1 MFDLA
6 WSEIL
11 VIAVVA
17 LVVIGPKELPL
28 LLRNVGQW
36 IRKARSLASEFQS
49 GIDQMARD
57 AEIAEL
63 RKQVEQAKDYATG
76 KIEPEKFI
84 DPDGE
89 IRRVL
94 ENSQSELPPAPVIEA
109 LPAEAPEANFP
120 VEEVA
125 PTVAETADPVVEEE
139 SAPVKKP
146 RKPRKPKEP
155 KAETPTEPEEPTR
168 G

>member
-57 AEIAEL
+57 AEIADL

-76 KIEPEKFI
+76 KIMDPQSMI

-94 ENSQSELPPAPVIEA
+94 EASQVTPPPEPVIEP
-109 LPAEAPEANFP
+109 LPAETPEANVP
-120 VEEVA
+120 VEQIA
-125 PTVAETADPVVEEE
+125 PTVAETADPMVEEE
-139 SAPVKKP
+139 PVPAKKP
-146 RKPRKPKEP
+146 RKPRKPKEE
-155 KAETPTEPEEPTR
+155 ETSSVPEEPTR

>member
-1 MFDLA
+1 
-6 WSEIL
+6 
-11 VIAVVA
+11 
-17 LVVIGPKELPL
+17 VVIGPKELPL
-28 LLRNVGQW
+28 LLRSVGQW

-57 AEIAEL
+57 AEIADL

-76 KIEPEKFI
+76 KIMDPQSMI

-94 ENSQSELPPAPVIEA
+94 EASPHEPPPEPVFEA
-109 LPAEAPEANFP
+109 LPAENPDANVP
-120 VEEVA
+120 AEEPTV
-125 PTVAETADPVVEEE
+125 TVAETADPIVEPV
-139 SAPVKKP
+139 PVKKP
-146 RKPRKPKEP
+146 RKPRKPK
-155 KAETPTEPEEPTR
+155 AETPPDVEEPTR

>member
-94 ENSQSELPPAPVIEA
+94 ENSQVPPPPEPVIEA
-109 LPAEAPEANFP
+109 LPAESTAANIP
-120 VEEVA
+120 VDEPA
-125 PTVAETADPVVEEE
+125 PTVAETADPVVAEEPA
-139 SAPVKKP
+139 SAEKS
-146 RKPRKPKEP
+146 RKPEKSKTES
-155 KAETPTEPEEPTR
+155 PTEPEEPTR

>member
-28 LLRNVGQW
+28 LLRSVGQW

-49 GIDQMARD
+49 GIDQLARD
-57 AEIAEL
+57 AEIADL

-94 ENSQSELPPAPVIEA
+94 EASPIEPPPEPAFEA
-109 LPAEAPEANFP
+109 LPAEAPEANIP
-120 VEEVA
+120 LEAPA
-125 PTVAETADPVVEEE
+125 PTVAETADPVVEEP
-139 SAPVKKP
+139 APVKKP
-146 RKPRKPKEP
+146 RKPRKPKE
-155 KAETPTEPEEPTR
+155 ETPSVPEEPTR